1 VDAEPITFLGRPLGP
16 SFQARTV
23 TIAPGGTRPYD
34 EAEWRDA
41 LVVVECGK
49 VVVECR
55 AGGRRAF
62 EQGDVLWLTGMGVRA
77 LYNDG
82 AESAVLVAVS
92 RRQETAAE

>member
-41 LVVVECGK
+41 LVVVECGA
-49 VVVECR
+49 VVVECG

-77 LYNDG
+77 LHNEG

-92 RRQETAAE
+92 RRRVNETT